1 MKLITILLVLAT
13 EKYWRSIHAR
23 NRFDLLNRMSMSLRS
38 SLEHARWFDG
48 SLGVLLV
55 ISPAVFLIAVI
66 QYYLGHE
73 QGALIWVLSLLF
85 SVAVLLACIGEKRFS
100 GHVNKYLDAWQKDDL
115 AEACLQLNKIT
126 VDPVAFENPRQ
137 LNHRFMA
144 VLLGRLNERL
154 LAILFW
160 FVVLGPMGAILY
172 RSVTQLKGLTRE
184 QQENLHG
191 FHAAA
196 RYLKIILDWLPAR
209 LTALGYAVIGDFV
222 HAIHSWKE
230 HSEEWSHDVET
241 ANKAILTCTGIGAL
255 DLHDFYLADDDALS
269 KEQAS
274 EHVRTAQALIKRT
287 AVAWLTVLAIL
298 TLVGW
303 LS

>member
-1 MKLITILLVLAT
+1 MKLITILLVLAS
-13 EKYWRSIHAR
+13 EKYWRSIHTR
-23 NRFDLLNRMSMSLRS
+23 NWFDLLNRISLSMRK
-38 SLEHARWFDG
+38 SLESMRWFDG
-48 SLGVLLV
+48 SAGVLLV
-55 ISPAVFLIAVI
+55 ISPGILLVAVI
-66 QYYLGHE
+66 QYFLGNE
-73 QGALIWVLSLLF
+73 PGVLMWVLSLLF
-85 SVAVLLACIGEKRFS
+85 SITILVTCVGEKRFS
-100 GHVNKYLDAWQKDDL
+100 CHVNNYLDAWQKDDL
-115 AEACLQLNKIT
+115 REACLQLNKIT
-126 VDPVAFENPRQ
+126 VNPVSFESPRQ

-160 FVVLGPMGAILY
+160 FVVLGPMGAMLY
-172 RSVTQLKGLTRE
+172 RSVTQLKGFTRE

-196 RYLKIILDWLPAR
+196 RHLKIILDWLPAR
-209 LTALGYAVIGDFV
+209 LTALGYAVIGSFV

-230 HSEEWSHDVET
+230 HSDEWAHDAET

-255 DLHDFYLADDDALS
+255 DLHDFYLADDDTLS
-269 KEQAS
+269 NEQAS
-274 EHVRTAQALIKRT
+274 EHIRAAQALIKRT